1 MPNKKNCPSRGQV
14 FFLLISWKRREE
26 NEILLYN
33 YHMTLNSTLNQKRN
47 LQHELNFAVQFHDQT
62 FMILQIQTKQ
72 RPGLSWHIYVCT
84 LFFADIVQCQ
94 SLHCPR
100 HAAELV
106 S

>member
-1 MPNKKNCPSRGQV
+1 MPNKKTVLAEDRV
-14 FFLLISWKRREE
+14 FLLISWKRREE

-72 RPGLSWHIYVCT
+72 RPGS
-84 LFFADIVQCQ
+84 
-94 SLHCPR
+94 
-100 HAAELV
+100 
-106 S
+106 